1 MDYRNRY
8 RRGGIVGLQEGGSW
22 WNRLKG
28 YMGNELARSAASST
42 PEAMEKRARDNALY
56 GLGGV
61 PSPEEMEYLS
71 GPRERRGYTGPKSQE
86 GQRAAMLAEEAD
98 APDNRMQ
105 LMRMLQD
112 GRLTE
117 DQYQAGMD
125 NLMFG
130 GAGRPRPKDP
140 LDEPASTPA
149 ATADA
154 EEAATTQAIAAAEA
168 AAPRKASG
176 RFLSEAEQRA
186 AGTYMPG
193 VSDLERRWSDVGL
206 SPGDVPF
213 VNDAIIEDALAQ
225 RNMTG
230 RYGMPDPLAG
240 LMMSPKA
247 PGSRQDI
254 LGDVRRREL
263 LEDDAFFDAGLD
275 PLAGLMMSP
284 EAPRSRQDILS
295 NVGRDDIRAD
305 ATQADQATQREAS
318 EAQQQ
323 QQADRA
329 RMPQPEE
336 PYPVGHP
343 DYLPRSPYG
352 RLHPEYEY
360 DSTLFDPD
368 SWQNLLGRIEDPMA
382 DFDLDL
388 GTGGA
393 GAINPAT
400 GRRRTRDPMAD
411 FDLSLGTG
419 GGGGRDL
426 DLYSS
431 PESVLRERYGTG
443 SDMPAELRDYIQQN
457 VDSYPSE
464 LTNLLF
470 EDQDPTS
477 VREQDMPRPE
487 APYPFGHPDYEPDLY
502 DTPAT
507 LGSDR
512 LKTLDELTP
521 GEMETYHSI
530 TQSNLPDAIKYQ
542 MYEELLS
549 RGLEDEGVF
558 DPFSPTLDSL
568 PDLAPYEIPGDTG
581 GLGLTRE
588 EALKMFGEETL
599 FQPNESRENIRKR
612 WDSEFDP
619 VEHERLREL
628 GYGRDLRDMLPTRDS
643 VPGRRFSHGG
653 VIPGYG
659 VGGFLKNALTMGAG
673 AINPAL
679 GAGVGGIMGLL
690 GKGSKKKGFMK
701 GMLGGLLTGLGTS
714 KLREGALSG
723 WRGAKGAADKLSGFD
738 KAKTLLGGIASGLGG
753 KEGGLQK
760 AIEAYRDPKV
770 LSMALPMYAQL
781 SSPDGGT
788 DTSPGAMIA
797 QQTPVMGASA
807 NPANWQDGRFVDP
820 GQQKV
825 ADIMRSAMGGVI
837 PGYQYGG
844 MYGEEGDEFDEPA
857 YRPRPRRRRIAPREV
872 RRPTRRQ
879 VEEEEEA
886 RLRENVEP
894 TIPATIAAMPPTPAP
909 RPEAP
914 VEAPPENVEPVAPPT
929 IARPPERV
937 EGLPTPPPV
946 VPTRPVA
953 PPPPP
958 PVAPPRQAP
967 PGSGGDEI
975 GDGPDL
981 ARQMAMVEQQTPLT
995 SGAGGMGGE
1004 FEGDEYGDEY
1014 TPTKAVYSGGPTQ
1027 TIVELDDQADEYEAR
1042 TQPIM
1047 DQVRDVVPNT
1057 AAFMPEPGEE
1067 GEGGGEGNL
1076 FLDSDPG
1083 DYGTPVGRTAE
1094 TTYDMNPYGELPQ
1107 EVIDG
1112 TRELTQTEINERAN
1126 RLETE
1131 TRDQI
1136 QQPDPLLQD
1145 PVGADPTHG
1154 LDDGGERP
1162 GDLGFVDQTA
1172 LSPAEDPTRQFV
1184 ENQFTGPA
1192 GHGRYMGH
1200 GYNQRTAPVA
1210 STVPAKT
1217 GPPAGSVADHQDY
1230 VAGYHPETSRGTGEA
1245 AANTIGL
1252 NPMKP
1257 QDQSA
1262 LSQQQQDFISQFGK
1276 AEGGQIQDAPEQIRG
1291 LVKAALMG
1299 TLPDS
1304 SIDVTQLMAEVDM
1317 TYPGLIEAIAN
1328 EIRAERQMA
1337 GDGPP
1342 IVSEGYIPPFDDGM
1356 PESTGRVDDRAAV
1369 VSPMS
1374 DNAVAAGLERSLAEG
1389 GKVPISAVVAP
1400 EEYILDKQD
1409 TAASVQDLKAAVDHV
1424 AEASPRVS
1432 GPPMWDATRRRLDME
1447 QGINA

>member
-8 RRGGIVGLQEGGSW
+8 RRGGIVGLRNGGRGPQEGFSNPFGGIADW
-22 WNRLKG
+22 WRRQSNRPLSQVGPEEQMLRENAAKQKLRKSRG
-28 YMGNELARSAASST
+28 QLTEDQYQSAMNDLIAGNESHILDLSD
-42 PEAMEKRARDNALY
+42 PNA
-56 GLGGV
+56 
-61 PSPEEMEYLS
+61 
-71 GPRERRGYTGPKSQE
+71 PRERRGYTGPRSQE
-86 GQRAAMLAEEAD
+86 EQRAAMLAEEAD

-105 LMRMLQD
+105 LMRMLKD

-117 DQYQAGMD
+117 EQYQAGMD

-130 GAGRPRPKDP
+130 GAGRPRPEDP

-329 RMPQPEE
+329 RMLRPEE

-352 RLHPEYEY
+352 RLHPEYKY

-368 SWQNLLGRIEDPMA
+368 SWQNLLERGLAPARSDTIQDLIRSEPAIARPDTIQDLMLPED
-382 DFDLDL
+382 L
-388 GTGGA
+388 
-393 GAINPAT
+393 
-400 GRRRTRDPMAD
+400 
-411 FDLSLGTG
+411 
-419 GGGGRDL
+419 GGRDL

-477 VREQDMPRPE
+477 VRKQDMPRPE

-659 VGGFLKNALTMGAG
+659 LGGLLSTAAG
-673 AINPAL
+673 AISPAL
-679 GAGVGGIMGLL
+679 GAGVGGIMGLF

-714 KLREGALSG
+714 KLKEGALSG

-753 KEGGLQK
+753 EEGGLQK

-857 YRPRPRRRRIAPREV
+857 YRPRPRRRRIP
-872 RRPTRRQ
+872 
-879 VEEEEEA
+879 
-886 RLRENVEP
+886 
-894 TIPATIAAMPPTPAP
+894 PPTP
-909 RPEAP
+909 
-914 VEAPPENVEPVAPPT
+914 
-929 IARPPERV
+929 
-937 EGLPTPPPV
+937 
-946 VPTRPVA
+946 
-953 PPPPP
+953 
-958 PVAPPRQAP
+958 
-967 PGSGGDEI
+967 
-975 GDGPDL
+975 
-981 ARQMAMVEQQTPLT
+981 
-995 SGAGGMGGE
+995 GAGGMGGE
-1004 FEGDEYGDEY
+1004 FEGDQYGDEY
-1014 TPTKAVYSGGPTQ
+1014 TPTQPVYSGGPTQ
-1027 TIVELDDQADEYEAR
+1027 ATAQPDERADEYEAP

-1047 DQVRDVVPNT
+1047 DQVRNVVPNT
-1057 AAFMPEPGEE
+1057 AAFMPEPAEE

-1083 DYGTPVGRTAE
+1083 EYGTPVGRTAE

-1126 RLETE
+1126 RLATE

-1192 GHGRYMGH
+1192 GHGRDMGH

-1217 GPPAGSVADHQDY
+1217 GPPAGSVADHPDY
-1230 VAGYHPETSRGTGEA
+1230 VAGYHDETSRGTGETGA
-1245 AANTIGL
+1245 SRVGL

-1262 LSQQQQDFISQFGK
+1262 LSQQQKDFISQFGK